1 MKLGVAAACA
11 VLQVVPLSMLYC
23 QVASA
28 SKPLTVT
35 PPLLVM
41 LSVLLLPVSAVKAK
55 VGAEGGVVSR
65 DTVKLTS
72 DALKLPAVSMNFLLA
87 TLTTALPLDTLLLKV
102 TVAV

>member
-1 MKLGVAAACA
+1 MKVVVAAACA

-23 QVASA
+23 QVASD

-41 LSVLLLPVSAVKAK
+41 LSVVLLPVSAVRAK
-55 VGAEGGVVSR
+55 VGAKGGVVSR